1 MNHATLERM
10 PSSIGVERTGPSI
23 RAVLAEHAADR
34 CAEFEAEFRIA
45 LAEADDDFDLGRV
58 QAVIDKWWPI
68 AYSVLHPPTA
78 EERKASALN
87 LGEAER
93 VGGQPGGAVVLEA
106 LASADQSSRRQSC
119 GRGRR

>member
-78 EERKASALN
+78 EER
-87 LGEAER
+87 
-93 VGGQPGGAVVLEA
+93 AVVARARAGDYSGLWER
-106 LASADQSSRRQSC
+106 DDH
-119 GRGRR
+119 GRWVRV